1 MVESNSIVIVGSGH
15 NGLVAANY
23 LAKAGLRVIVLERR
37 SFVGGA
43 CITEELFPNF
53 RVSSCSYI
61 CHLLHKK
68 IIEDLD
74 LKSFGLEIYPLDPV
88 AFSPFQNGQAILR
101 WHNDERTAKE
111 ISRIS
116 KKDARNYYKWLDFWK
131 RASGILYRY
140 FLKDPPTYSEIIAS
154 IKGTSDELVFE
165 QMLNGNMKDLVDKY
179 FESDTVRAFFI
190 DAQDAGDITAPG
202 SIMSVAYIKCNQF
215 TDHSNLG
222 IPKGG
227 MGSITGAMSKA
238 ALTNGVK
245 IRTNSE
251 VTKIEVH
258 NGKVT
263 GVTLTNGETIKSDTI
278 LSNADPKRTFLKLI
292 HPDELSNS
300 FIKSIKRLK
309 TDAAYLKFHC
319 SMKTLPDFSN
329 YFRTNYDIKYLAY
342 IRICPSVEY
351 FQRSWND
358 AQNGLPSRSPIL
370 YIQIP
375 TVYDN
380 TMAPV
385 GQHVMSV
392 WVMYAPAK
400 LKTGSWSSLKH
411 KVGQHI
417 IATIAEY
424 APNFPDII
432 IDWELFT
439 PDDLEERVYLTNGN
453 IRHLDIIAQQMFSNR
468 PNKLSSDYR
477 TPIKGLYLCGAG
489 THPGGEVTGA
499 PGHNAARTVL
509 NDLEKSLP

>member
-1 MVESNSIVIVGSGH
+1 MVESNPIVIVGSGH

-23 LAKAGLRVIVLERR
+23 LAKTGLGVIVLERR

-53 RVSSCSYI
+53 RVSSCSYW
-61 CHLLHKK
+61 CHLLHNK

-88 AFSPFQNGQAILR
+88 TFSPFRNGQAIFR
-101 WHNDERTAKE
+101 WHDEERTAQE
-111 ISRIS
+111 ISLIS
-116 KKDARNYYKWLDFWK
+116 EEDAHNYYKWLDFWK

-140 FLKDPPTYSEIIAS
+140 FLKDPPTYSEILSS
-154 IKGTSDELVFE
+154 IKGTPDELVFKR
-165 QMLNGNMKDLVDKY
+165 MLNDNMKDLVEEY
-179 FESDTVRAFFI
+179 FESDLVRAFFI
-190 DAQDAGDITAPG
+190 DAQDTGDITAPG

-215 TDHSNLG
+215 TDRSNLG

-227 MGSITGAMSKA
+227 MGSITQAMAKA
-238 ALTNGVK
+238 ALANNVK

-251 VTKIEVH
+251 VAQIEASD
-258 NGKVT
+258 GEVT
-263 GVTLTNGETIKSDTI
+263 GVTLTDGETIKSTTI
-278 LSNADPKRTFLKLI
+278 LSNADPKRTFLSLI

-300 FIKSIKRLK
+300 FIENIKGLK

-329 YFRTNYDIKYLAY
+329 YFRSEYDTKALAY

-351 FQRSWND
+351 FQHSWDD
-358 AQNGLPSRSPIL
+358 AKKGLPSSSPIL
-370 YIQIP
+370 IIQIP
-375 TVYDN
+375 TVYDS
-380 TMAPV
+380 TMAPD

-392 WVMYAPAK
+392 WVMYAPSK

-411 KVGQHI
+411 DVGQHI
-417 IATIAEY
+417 IATISEY

-439 PDDLEERVYLTNGN
+439 PEDLEERVYLTNGN

-468 PNKLSSDYR
+468 PSTLSADYR

-499 PGHNAARTVL
+499 PGHNAARAVL
-509 NDLEKSLP
+509 NDLAKNVS

>member
-1 MVESNSIVIVGSGH
+1 MVESNPIVIVGSGH

-23 LAKAGLRVIVLERR
+23 IAQTGLEVLVLERR

-61 CHLLHKK
+61 CHLLHNK

-74 LKSFGLEIYPLDPV
+74 LKSFGLEIYPLDPLT
-88 AFSPFQNGQAILR
+88 FSPFRDGQAILR
-101 WHNDERTAKE
+101 WHDDERTAQE
-111 ISRIS
+111 ISLIS
-116 KKDARNYYKWLDFWK
+116 EKDAHNYYKWLEFWK
-131 RASGILYRY
+131 TASGVLYRY
-140 FLKDPPTYSEIIAS
+140 FLKDAPSYSEILSS
-154 IKGTSDELVFE
+154 IKGTPDELVFKR
-165 QMLNGNMKDLVDKY
+165 MLNGNMKDLVEEY
-179 FESDTVRAFFI
+179 FESDLVRAFFI

-202 SIMSVAYIKCNQF
+202 SIISVAYIKCNQF

-227 MGSITGAMSKA
+227 MGSITQSMAKA
-238 ALTNGVK
+238 ALANGVK
-245 IRTNSE
+245 IRINSE
-251 VTKIEVH
+251 VTQIEASD
-258 NGKVT
+258 GKVT
-263 GVTLTNGETIKSDTI
+263 GVTLTSGETIKSATI
-278 LSNADPKRTFLKLI
+278 LSNADPKRTFLNLI

-300 FIKSIKRLK
+300 FIENIEALK

-329 YFRTNYDIKYLAY
+329 YFKGNYDTKALAY

-351 FQRSWND
+351 FQNSWDD
-358 AQNGLPSRSPIL
+358 AKKGLPSSSPIL

-380 TMAPV
+380 TMAPE

-400 LKTGSWSSLKH
+400 LKTGSWSSLKNE
-411 KVGQHI
+411 VGEHI
-417 IATIAEY
+417 IATISEY

-439 PDDLEERVYLTNGN
+439 PEDLEERVYLTNGN
-453 IRHLDIIAQQMFSNR
+453 IRHLDIVAQQMFSKR
-468 PNKLSSDYR
+468 PNTLSSDYR

-499 PGHNAARTVL
+499 PGHNAARVVL
-509 NDLEKSLP
+509 NDLAKTLP